1 MTAPAPLAGASEARA
16 GQILEAA
23 RRIFGREGFARTTVQ
38 AVAEAASIGKGT
50 VYLYFESKE
59 ALYWAAV
66 RQGLEEMR
74 RQSDAAIAESE
85 STADKLRAFITTR
98 LRYFQ
103 QERDFFR
110 VYFAELGHSMVRSPG
125 PEDKLEELYVGQAR
139 ALRSMLDDGVVRGEL
154 REQRT
159 DATAYAILDLTRAC
173 VVQRLRGWS
182 RASADEDLDH
192 LFNLL
197 WRGISR

>member
-1 MTAPAPLAGASEARA
+1 VRA

-23 RRIFGREGFARTTVQ
+23 RQIFGREGFAKTTIQ
-38 AVAEAASIGKGT
+38 AVAEAAGIGKGT
-50 VYLYFESKE
+50 IYLYFDSKE

-66 RQGLEEMR
+66 REGLEEMR
-74 RQSDAAIAESE
+74 RQSAAAMAEAS
-85 STADKLRAFITTR
+85 STADKLRAFIATR

-110 VYFAELGHSMVRSPG
+110 VYFAELGHSLVRSPG

-139 ALRSMLDDGVVRGEL
+139 SLRAMLDEGVAGGEL

-192 LFNLL
+192 IFNLL
-197 WRGISR
+197 WKGISR